1 MCDDSKKMSKEF
13 PKTGNIEIDKQ
24 KFHFC
29 KSSVTINVINIG
41 KILISYEFIYDKNE
55 NNWTKK
61 NFEYFMGLKD
71 GKIIKPFCILAPKM
85 SKYINCFKE
94 SKYIYFLI
102 KIDNS

>member
-1 MCDDSKKMSKEF
+1 MCDDSKTMSKEF
-13 PKTGNIEIDKQ
+13 PKTGNIEIVKQ
-24 KFHFC
+24 KFHFY
-29 KSSVTINVINIG
+29 KSSVTINVINNG

>member
-41 KILISYEFIYDKNE
+41 KILISYEFIYERMKTIGQKRISN
-55 NNWTKK
+55 
-61 NFEYFMGLKD
+61 
-71 GKIIKPFCILAPKM
+71 ILSA
-85 SKYINCFKE
+85 
-94 SKYIYFLI
+94 
-102 KIDNS
+102 